1 MHVSEQPRVGEVK
14 GDGSGRSVDRF
25 IYWFPFAFLLPVFEV
40 HVKSGNSPLAKASTG
55 HLQPAHRC
63 GVLSSIDS
71 IHRGSLTMHLVSAA
85 RLYNLGDGV
94 NCG

>member
-40 HVKSGNSPLAKASTG
+40 HVKSGYLPYLLARVALAT
-55 HLQPAHRC
+55 
-63 GVLSSIDS
+63 VYSIPKIIKPS
-71 IHRGSLTMHLVSAA
+71 
-85 RLYNLGDGV
+85 
-94 NCG
+94 C